1 LVLEQKRKATE
12 EMKSYFDAKEE
23 LDKHKISITEDIP
36 KFAKTIKCIAEYGYE
51 PKKVLE
57 EFDDIQHLAHKRQ
70 ALEITTD
77 RMEKNLAKLNQDD
90 YSLRNAINL
99 HSENLSVYNEL
110 ASIGFG
116 SKELRSLLHIILDI
130 TNSNGITQWLAV
142 DKFFKDIETQ
152 YDTKLGFESK
162 KESLNFEI
170 QILNEERE
178 KMLQILK
185 AQPLL
190 GPIVMGLLQRGLTE
204 NHILM
209 VAEIYLS
216 LLDRAYSAEDLARGM
231 IKTID
236 TMMMTTTGHHI
247 KTTTTSSDKLKE
259 TLNKVRQDLS
269 QLV

>member
-1 LVLEQKRKATE
+1 
-12 EMKSYFDAKEE
+12 
-23 LDKHKISITEDIP
+23 
-36 KFAKTIKCIAEYGYE
+36 
-51 PKKVLE
+51 
-57 EFDDIQHLAHKRQ
+57 
-70 ALEITTD
+70 
-77 RMEKNLAKLNQDD
+77 
-90 YSLRNAINL
+90 
-99 HSENLSVYNEL
+99 
-110 ASIGFG
+110 
-116 SKELRSLLHIILDI
+116 LLHLILDI

-142 DKFFKDIETQ
+142 SKFFKDLENQ
-152 YDTKLGFESK
+152 YDAKLGFESK

-170 QILNEERE
+170 QILKEERE

-216 LLDRAYSAEDLARGM
+216 LLDRAYSAEDLAKGM

-236 TMMMTTTGHHI
+236 TMMMMMTTTTTGHHI
-247 KTTTTSSDKLKE
+247 KKTTTTSNDKLKE

-269 QLV
+269 QLDFTN